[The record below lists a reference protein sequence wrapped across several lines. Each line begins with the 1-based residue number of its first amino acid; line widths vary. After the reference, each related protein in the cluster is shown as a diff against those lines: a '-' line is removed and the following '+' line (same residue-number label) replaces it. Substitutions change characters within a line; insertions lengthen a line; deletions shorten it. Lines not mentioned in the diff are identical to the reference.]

1 MRSLINQLSSTVF
14 KEAER
19 KHSKTDRI
27 RSAFHLIQ
35 ARNGT
40 FLIESDVISQGEE
53 LAFYKESVYNKR
65 VGNISFEIQTNQDI
79 VFQWCEK
86 RSELVDSL
94 WQRANYSGCSADFE
108 VLFFDLPGF
117 SSVIRQS
124 MLEAVPVTPSFR
136 LPLNHVPQAD
146 YWSVCLRFLA
156 FRVRHGFILD
166 EYFFWIMQLEGF
178 F

>member
-1 MRSLINQLSSTVF
+1 MRSLINQLSSTIF

-19 KHSKTDRI
+19 NQSQQDRI

-94 WQRANYSGCSADFE
+94 WQRANYSGCSVDFE
-108 VLFFDLPGF
+108 VLFFDLLSF

>member
-14 KEAER
+14 KEAANWP
-19 KHSKTDRI
+19 HSFGIFLT
-27 RSAFHLIQ
+27 Q

-156 FRVRHGFILD
+156 FRVKHGFILD
-166 EYFFWIMQLEGF
+166 EYFFELCSLKDSSEISWF
-178 F
+178 

>member
-1 MRSLINQLSSTVF
+1 MSQLNITLNQEEILQLLSKDHVRSLINQLSSTVF

-79 VFQWCEK
+79 VFQ
-86 RSELVDSL
+86 
-94 WQRANYSGCSADFE
+94 
-108 VLFFDLPGF
+108 
-117 SSVIRQS
+117 
-124 MLEAVPVTPSFR
+124 
-136 LPLNHVPQAD
+136 
-146 YWSVCLRFLA
+146 
-156 FRVRHGFILD
+156 
-166 EYFFWIMQLEGF
+166 
-178 F
+178 